1 MTDGWFEAMDQGLY
15 TGAIFL
21 DLRKA
26 LNVVH
31 LDLLVIKLK
40 MYGCTTSAL
49 LWLKS
54 YLSDRRQCSNIK
66 GTLSDTGVLRST
78 SFPGFSPTG
87 LTERERERDPGKR
100 WSRGSRTKLI
110 LREES
115 FVSHFFVWF
124 IRNVHA
130 VIVTARQIY

>member
-66 GTLSDTGVLRST
+66 GTLSDTEVLRSAV
-78 SFPGFSPTG
+78 PQ
-87 LTERERERDPGKR
+87 
-100 WSRGSRTKLI
+100 GSVLGPVLFLLFI
-110 LREES
+110 NDLPVLRS
-115 FVSHFFVWF
+115 LRSML
-124 IRNVHA
+124 RSLPSQ
-130 VIVTARQIY
+130 IVPFHGRIVP